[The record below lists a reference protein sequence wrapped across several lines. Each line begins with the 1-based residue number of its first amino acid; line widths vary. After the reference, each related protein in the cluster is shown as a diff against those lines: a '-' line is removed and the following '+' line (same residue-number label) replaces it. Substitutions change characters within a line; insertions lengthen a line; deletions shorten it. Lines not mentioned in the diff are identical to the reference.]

1 MYIYTE
7 SFTMIFCFK
16 IGTYK
21 EFSFHS
27 APIFVYFRYNS
38 KMTYINVLFLNNQY
52 SLNDNYLKKL
62 IDLIFVRKKINIS
75 QN

>member
-7 SFTMIFCFK
+7 SFTMIFCLK

-38 KMTYINVLFLNNQY
+38 KMAYIYVLFFNNQY
-52 SLNDNYLKKL
+52 SLNDNY
-62 IDLIFVRKKINIS
+62 
-75 QN
+75 